1 MHSKQDQKLLVVFIC
16 SIYNISICTR
26 ILKDCQV
33 HTSLNPPLMCGKLD
47 VEVEVLYG
55 RMVFKVINV
64 LEHFLAFAMIFNV
77 VVVHNMCVIQLDPR
91 FKGL

>member
-1 MHSKQDQKLLVVFIC
+1 MHSKQDQKVLVVFRC
-16 SIYNISICTR
+16 SIYNIPICIR
-26 ILKDCQV
+26 IHKDCQV

-47 VEVEVLYG
+47 VEVKVLYG
-55 RMVFKVINV
+55 RMAFQVINV
-64 LEHFLAFAMIFNV
+64 FEHFLAFAMTCNV